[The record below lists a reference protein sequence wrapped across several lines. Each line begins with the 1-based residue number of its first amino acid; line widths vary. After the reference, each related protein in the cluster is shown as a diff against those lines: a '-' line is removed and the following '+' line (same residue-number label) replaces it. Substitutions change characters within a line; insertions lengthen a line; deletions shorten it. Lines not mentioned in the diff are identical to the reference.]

1 MNHRYEFAVSLGITK
16 SNRERKGWF
25 QSLFFDFD
33 NFDFLGINFETNLK
47 PYMEKLISDDIKLQ
61 WEAVIDIRNAI
72 IGSRRQK
79 ANFIVMG
86 KVYSLATV
94 FLGVFEGSCRT

>member
-1 MNHRYEFAVSLGITK
+1 MSSPYPSEL
-16 SNRERKGWF
+16 RKVT
-25 QSLFFDFD
+25 
-33 NFDFLGINFETNLK
+33 EKEK
-47 PYMEKLISDDIKLQ
+47 PYMEKLTSDDINSQ

-86 KVYSLATV
+86 KVITIIKLISSL
-94 FLGVFEGSCRT
+94 ESEYPNYPRTKFKPKLAKFAKR